1 MIAYQRKLNPY
12 SPWGGSE
19 KFFLLSGIDNQLQHE
34 GLLNKNGMTIAL
46 FHIYH
51 RFEEPRFSSYI
62 NIDDSIDAYEEQ
74 IISMTN
80 GHKKNLV
87 PHETLCLS
95 KLR

>member
-1 MIAYQRKLNPY
+1 MSSKFKWQRICFKY
-12 SPWGGSE
+12 YG
-19 KFFLLSGIDNQLQHE
+19 
-34 GLLNKNGMTIAL
+34 
-46 FHIYH
+46 
-51 RFEEPRFSSYI
+51 FEEPRFDSYI
-62 NIDDSIDAYEEQ
+62 NLDDSIDAYEEQ

>member
-1 MIAYQRKLNPY
+1 
-12 SPWGGSE
+12 
-19 KFFLLSGIDNQLQHE
+19 
-34 GLLNKNGMTIAL
+34 MTNVQ
-46 FHIYH
+46 FHTYYG
-51 RFEEPRFSSYI
+51 FEEPTFDSYI
-62 NIDDSIDAYEEQ
+62 TLDDSIDAYEEQ